1 MKATSL
7 IGKNFTS
14 DKVLFDTNLWIYLY
28 GKVPEE
34 KYAKVDA
41 LLSVKIRSLII
52 STQILGEIYNV
63 LVKKKFRT
71 RPQAQEIIAQLVAGF
86 DILEVDASKVLKALE
101 INARYQ
107 YSYWDSL
114 LVATAVQSDCSVLY
128 SEDLQPNQ
136 LIEDKLRIINPFI

>member
-1 MKATSL
+1 M
-7 IGKNFTS
+7 
-14 DKVLFDTNLWIYLY
+14 
-28 GKVPEE
+28 
-34 KYAKVDA
+34 
-41 LLSVKIRSLII
+41 
-52 STQILGEIYNV
+52 GEIYNV

>member
-1 MKATSL
+1 M
-7 IGKNFTS
+7 N

-28 GKVPEE
+28 SKAPEE

-41 LLSVKIRSLII
+41 LLSAKIQSLII
-52 STQILGEIYNV
+52 STQVLGELYNV
-63 LVKKKFRT
+63 LIKKKFRT
-71 RPQAQEIIAQLVAGF
+71 QPQAQEIIAQLVAGF

-128 SEDLQPNQ
+128 SEDMQHNQ
-136 LIEDKLRIINPFI
+136 LIEDKLRIVNPFA